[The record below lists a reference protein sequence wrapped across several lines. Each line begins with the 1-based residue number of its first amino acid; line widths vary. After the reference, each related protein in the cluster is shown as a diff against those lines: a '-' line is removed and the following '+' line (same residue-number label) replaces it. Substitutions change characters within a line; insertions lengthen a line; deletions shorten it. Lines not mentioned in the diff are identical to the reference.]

1 MFAAIAGAAMN
12 SGAGKS
18 AMSSAINQPQ
28 QDAASI
34 KNFAREGY
42 AEPANIIGAILSGR
56 HTQAAYQD
64 YEKQLRASMTGEQA
78 GLQHSI
84 GYLSPFQQH
93 GAAAG
98 TQELAMLQEGKDPA
112 GFINSIMGRFQQS
125 PAQSAAIQAGLR
137 AAQSRLTSQ
146 GLAQSGAEQKALANY
161 AQQQTAGQYQQF
173 LQSVLAGRQQTLGGL
188 GQLGQ
193 LGLGAAQTE
202 TQAELQTAQNMA
214 ELRQSLGGT
223 QAKAESAKG
232 AEDTAITGSVA
243 KWLESSII

>member
-12 SGAGKS
+12 SVLGKS
-18 AMSSAINQPQ
+18 AMSSDTNQSQ
-28 QDAASI
+28 QDGTGI
-34 KNFAREGY
+34 GNFIHEGY
-42 AEPANIIGAILSGR
+42 AGPANIIGSILGRR
-56 HTQAAYQD
+56 HTQAAYRD
-64 YEKQLRASMTGEQA
+64 YNKQLRAAMSGEQA
-78 GLQHSI
+78 GLEHSI

-93 GAAAG
+93 GVAAG

-125 PAQSAAIQAGLR
+125 PAQRAAIHAGLG

-146 GLAQSGAEQKALANY
+146 GLARSGAEQKALENY

-193 LGLGAAQTE
+193 LGLGAAQSE
-202 TQAELQTAQNMA
+202 AQAQQQTAEDMA
-214 ELRQSLGGT
+214 ALRQSLGGSE
-223 QAKAESAKG
+223 AAAENAKG
-232 AEDTAITGSVA
+232 SEDAGIIGSVGN
-243 KWLESSII
+243 WLGSIF